1 MTDCLFCKIAAGLI
15 PSDKVAETETLFAF
29 RDIHPMAPVHI
40 LIVPK
45 KHIPNNLAL
54 TEADRNM
61 VGDAYL
67 LANKLARDAGVA
79 GAGFRLV
86 TNNGPDA
93 GQAVF
98 HLHFHL
104 LAGRPMGWPPG

>member
-1 MTDCLFCKIAAGLI
+1 MTECIFCKIAAGRI
-15 PSDKVAETETLFAF
+15 PSEKVAETDTLFAF
-29 RDIHPMAPVHI
+29 RDINPMAPTHI
-40 LIVPK
+40 LIIPK

-54 TEADRNM
+54 TEDDRQV

-67 LANKLARDAGVA
+67 LANRLARESGVA
-79 GAGFRLV
+79 GAGFRMV

-104 LAGRPMGWPPG
+104 LGGRPLGWPPG

>member
-1 MTDCLFCKIAAGLI
+1 MTNCLFCKIAKGAI
-15 PSDKVAETETLFAF
+15 PAVKVAETETLLAF
-29 RDIHPMAPVHI
+29 LDIIPQAPTHI
-40 LIVPK
+40 LIIPK

-54 TEADRNM
+54 DPVDKEM
-61 VGDAYL
+61 VGEVYL
-67 LANKLARDAGVA
+67 LANKIAKEKGIDAT
-79 GAGFRLV
+79 GFRLV

-104 LAGRPMGWPPG
+104 LGGRPMGWPPG